1 MVHLISFRLEIS
13 FLGKF
18 GPKNQNCQFIL
29 KFGISPHGLEIP
41 GGNWRGIFSPLT
53 VRLKCTREIK

>member
-1 MVHLISFRLEIS
+1 MEIP

-29 KFGISPHGLEIP
+29 KFGISPRGLEIP